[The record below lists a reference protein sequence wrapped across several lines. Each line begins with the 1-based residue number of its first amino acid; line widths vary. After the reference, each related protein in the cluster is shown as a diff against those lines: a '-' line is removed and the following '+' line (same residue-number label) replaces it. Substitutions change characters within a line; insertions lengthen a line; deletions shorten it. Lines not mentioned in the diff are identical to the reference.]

1 MVDSL
6 PAISLMP
13 MWIQNLFENSQSVVP
28 TKTDYTMATVKEVLT
43 LSQSAAAVLPI
54 PFLQEAIEVALKII
68 QVCEVRRIPP
78 LEVARQLMK
87 SFD

>member
-6 PAISLMP
+6 LAISLMP

-28 TKTDYTMATVKEVLT
+28 TKIDYTMATVKEVLT

-78 LEVARQLMK
+78 LEVAR
-87 SFD
+87 